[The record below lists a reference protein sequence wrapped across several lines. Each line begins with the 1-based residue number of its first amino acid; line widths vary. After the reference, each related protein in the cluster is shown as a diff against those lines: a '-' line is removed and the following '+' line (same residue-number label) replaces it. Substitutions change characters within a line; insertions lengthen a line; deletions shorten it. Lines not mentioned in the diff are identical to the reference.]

1 MKNKD
6 RNNVLKTSILPVLL
20 AAAIS
25 ITAATKTATAKSLY
39 VIADILGASE
49 SATQPVQ
56 AYDIGVD
63 GTLAFQAQHDIPHRM
78 LGAVGMAIDAD
89 SGYIFIT
96 YEASDEIQLLDPT
109 TMTDAGTTIAPDAKD
124 LAGIVYDHKKKL
136 LYTVDRRQ
144 NMLYVYDWDPKTT
157 TLTHVQGSPFTLRGA
172 SAFGIALD
180 EIDDLLY
187 VANASNSVT
196 VYSTADWKLVN
207 TIALSRLA
215 ISIAL
220 DVKNGFAYTGAGYA
234 GNMYLTQYN
243 LATGT
248 EKEVQ
253 VEPDGGVMGLAVNPD
268 TGLVYLNTGMNNA
281 PGGDNLLVYDTA
293 LNQIDFIPAIGNP
306 TGLAIPGKDIGYN
319 PLNLRKT
326 VLRGATESTT
336 PGGMPSVGA
345 GDTMTYGIAFDNNNS
360 FTVTGVSIVDTLPPE
375 VAFITAVDD
384 GVNGHYDP
392 KTRTYRWA
400 YPSLPPGSST
410 VLELTVQV
418 NADVEVGTVIT
429 NTVTINSNETPPT
442 TTSVDVLVANNALNL
457 TKTIFGAVEGEVAWV
472 DINGPVT
479 YTICFDNNDNGFAV
493 TEVSVVDILPDEV
506 SFVAVDGG
514 KTGGKY
520 DPVTHTYTWSYPV
533 LESGAAV
540 CLGLVVNVNPDVAPG
555 TTFTNSVIIDS
566 NETPPSTAS
575 VDATT
580 YYRPLNISKSVAGAV
595 GGELK
600 WVGPN
605 EKVTYTIQFDNK
617 DNDSAVTN
625 VSIVDA
631 LPPQV
636 SFVSTDGD
644 GVFGQYNSKT
654 HTYTWSY
661 ASLPGKSKAATSLEL
676 VVQVNKD
683 APPATILTNS
693 VTIDSDETRPTT
705 ASVDVM
711 TYYKD
716 LNISKI
722 VVGSVIGEIE
732 WVDVNDTVTYSICFD
747 NDNDLPVTNVSIVDT
762 LPKQLSFVAADGDG
776 VFGQYDLKAHTY
788 TWSYPSLPPGSSTCL
803 ELVARVKEGTAPA
816 TTVTN
821 VVTIDSNETLPTTA
835 SVDVVVGESPLEVQD
850 FRIMPEIIRRSGN
863 TFDIQAIAILP
874 AGIGKDDVK
883 DVLPT
888 LYPGR
893 IQAKRQ
899 IVYGN
904 ANKAKVIALFD
915 KAELMNAIPDY
926 GQVNLRVVGKLKA
939 GRSFAGEATVYI
951 TKYTGS

>member
-144 NMLYVYDWDPKTT
+144 NMLYVYNWEPKTR
-157 TLTHVQGSPFTLRGA
+157 TLTHAEGSPFTLRRA

-196 VYSTADWKLVN
+196 VYSTSDWKLVN

-306 TGLAIPGKDIGYN
+306 AGLAIPGKDIGYN

-533 LESGAAV
+533 LEARSSRLLGVGRQRESG
-540 CLGLVVNVNPDVAPG
+540 CRPG
-555 TTFTNSVIIDS
+555 HDLYQFRH
-566 NETPPSTAS
+566 
-575 VDATT
+575 
-580 YYRPLNISKSVAGAV
+580 YR
-595 GGELK
+595 
-600 WVGPN
+600 
-605 EKVTYTIQFDNK
+605 Q
-617 DNDSAVTN
+617 
-625 VSIVDA
+625 
-631 LPPQV
+631 Q
-636 SFVSTDGD
+636 
-644 GVFGQYNSKT
+644 
-654 HTYTWSY
+654 
-661 ASLPGKSKAATSLEL
+661 
-676 VVQVNKD
+676 
-683 APPATILTNS
+683 
-693 VTIDSDETRPTT
+693 
-705 ASVDVM
+705 
-711 TYYKD
+711 
-716 LNISKI
+716 
-722 VVGSVIGEIE
+722 
-732 WVDVNDTVTYSICFD
+732 
-747 NDNDLPVTNVSIVDT
+747 
-762 LPKQLSFVAADGDG
+762 
-776 VFGQYDLKAHTY
+776 
-788 TWSYPSLPPGSSTCL
+788 
-803 ELVARVKEGTAPA
+803 
-816 TTVTN
+816 
-821 VVTIDSNETLPTTA
+821 
-835 SVDVVVGESPLEVQD
+835 
-850 FRIMPEIIRRSGN
+850 
-863 TFDIQAIAILP
+863 
-874 AGIGKDDVK
+874 
-883 DVLPT
+883 
-888 LYPGR
+888 
-893 IQAKRQ
+893 
-899 IVYGN
+899 
-904 ANKAKVIALFD
+904 
-915 KAELMNAIPDY
+915 
-926 GQVNLRVVGKLKA
+926 
-939 GRSFAGEATVYI
+939 
-951 TKYTGS
+951 